1 MSDIVIF
8 DNLSDMKR
16 LINSEPFQLVEKAF
30 QKEKERY
37 LARMLNPEISD
48 QETLNL
54 KAVLN
59 ALELKTKK
67 KIAEATLS
75 RAAKKTKARHPEMFR

>member
-16 LINSEPFQLVEKAF
+16 LINSEPFQLIEKAF

-37 LARMLNPEISD
+37 MKKLLNPETSD
-48 QETLNL
+48 QETLCL
-54 KAVLN
+54 KAVINAMELN
-59 ALELKTKK
+59 SPAKV
-67 KIAEATLS
+67 AEASLN
-75 RAAKKTKARHPEMFR
+75 RASKRTKARHPDMFR

>member
-1 MSDIVIF
+1 MSDIIIY

-16 LINSEPFQLVEKAF
+16 LINSESFQIIERAF

-37 LARMLNPEISD
+37 LTKMLKADTSD

-59 ALELKTKK
+59 ALDLMSPT
-67 KIAEATLS
+67 KIAEANLS
-75 RAAKKTKARHPEMFR
+75 RAAKKTKARHPDMFR

>member
-16 LINSEPFQLVEKAF
+16 LINSEPFQIVEKAF

-37 LARMLNPEISD
+37 MARMLNPEISD

-59 ALELKTKK
+59 ALELMSPT